1 MSTDA
6 GCFRRARLCRPH
18 VSTGLTDQ
26 LAFQAGAGERGPH
39 VGPGGEAAAAGPAR
53 PPPRASVLPV
63 ASSVVAPAAS
73 RGLCLNP
80 EGKVRALELL
90 SRVLISGFWKTSP
103 PFL

>member
-6 GCFRRARLCRPH
+6 GCVRRARLCRPH
-18 VSTGLTDQ
+18 VSTGLTDR
-26 LAFQAGAGERGPH
+26 LAWPPRGSWR
-39 VGPGGEAAAAGPAR
+39 GGR

-63 ASSVVAPAAS
+63 ASSVVALATS
-73 RGLCLNP
+73 RGLRLNP